1 MANTLQ
7 FDLVSPERKLA
18 SVQAT
23 EVQIPGTDG
32 DMTAME
38 GHAATITTLRP
49 GILKV
54 IGPQGTQ
61 AFAVTGGFAEIGA
74 SAVTVLAE
82 RAIPTEWRGIRILN
96 WHRPLQ
102 AYLSGLLAA
111 GFELRHFDEPGG
123 PGAGR
128 TARALPEGCISFNLG
143 GSLGV
148 PRRFPGSIPAQLRQ
162 SL

>member
-82 RAIPTEWRGIRILN
+82 RAIPTEELTGTVVDDLVDEARSLVAIAPADQKDAAEKLVN
-96 WHRPLQ
+96 D
-102 AYLSGLLAA
+102 LLA
-111 GFELRHFDEPGG
+111 LRGTGHH
-123 PGAGR
+123 
-128 TARALPEGCISFNLG
+128 
-143 GSLGV
+143 
-148 PRRFPGSIPAQLRQ
+148 
-162 SL
+162 